1 MRNNM
6 TGRKTSG
13 ARRQYAND
21 LEQAAE
27 TLRADIQQGRFVPGQ
42 RLIEADLME
51 HLRVTRGRVR
61 EVFKRL
67 EAEDLIQIDKN
78 RGASVRRVTREEVR
92 DITEVLEDISILMIR
107 KAARRIDRN
116 GNRQMLEESL
126 AAAQKFRNS
135 AASFMKVQ
143 AFMDENARF
152 WGSLSAAAGN
162 PVLSEIR
169 WRLQSRLFRLAMEG
183 LTVNA
188 NWNKWITHHEEI
200 IAHLLDGQV
209 AKAVREAEESMSD
222 VWEAILSLP
231 DSAFGK

>member
-1 MRNNM
+1 MNM
-6 TGRKTSG
+6 ANRKTS
-13 ARRQYAND
+13 ASSRNQAND
-21 LEQAAE
+21 LEQAVE
-27 TLRADIQQGRFVPGQ
+27 SLRLDIQQGRFVPGQ

-51 HLRVTRGRVR
+51 HLQVTRGRVR

-78 RGASVRRVTREEVR
+78 RGASVRKVTREEVQE
-92 DITEVLEDISILMIR
+92 IAEVLEDISILMIK
-107 KAARRIDRN
+107 KAAKRIDQN
-116 GNRQMLEESL
+116 GNRGKLEGSL

-135 AASFMKVQ
+135 APSIMKVQ

-152 WGSLSAAAGN
+152 WGSLAAISGN

-169 WRLQSRLFRLAMEG
+169 LRLQARLFRLAMEG

-188 NWNKWITHHEEI
+188 NRDKWITDHEEI
-200 IAHLLDGQV
+200 ISSLLDGQV
-209 AKAVREAEESMSD
+209 GQAVRNAEESMSD

-231 DSAFGK
+231 DRAFGK